1 MRLVS
6 LELCSGTE
14 SFTSVMRSVYPHHT
28 HVTVDIDPTC
38 QPTYACDLLDFDYQ
52 KLIPPSDNLVTHI
65 WCSPPCTQY
74 SNMRT
79 TGPPRDL
86 VSADR
91 IVERCLTIVRYYL
104 DHNQDMLWFMENPR
118 TGLLKTRP
126 CVCHLPFYDVTYC
139 RYAPEWFMRKS
150 TRIWS
155 NRRGF
160 IPKTC
165 LGRECPAVSVDT
177 ATGRYRH
184 KGTVCGKFW
193 KTGVWLSKKH
203 KQREMGRVPPR
214 LILDLLE

>member
-38 QPTYACDLLDFDYQ
+38 SPTYACDVLVFDYET
-52 KLIPPSDNLVTHI
+52 LISPSDKVTHI

-86 VSADR
+86 LLADR
-91 IVERCLTIVRYYL
+91 IVERCLTIVRHYL
-104 DHNQDMLWFMENPR
+104 QRNPDMLWFMENPF

-126 CVCHLPFYDVTYC
+126 CVCNLPFYDVTYC

-150 TRIWS
+150 TRIWT
-155 NRRGF
+155 NKRGF
-160 IPKTC
+160 TPKVC
-165 LGRECPAVSVDT
+165 LGRECLAVAVDT
-177 ATGRYRH
+177 ETGRYRH
-184 KGTVCGKFW
+184 KGTVSGRFW
-193 KTGVWLSKKH
+193 KRGIWKSKKH
-203 KQREMGRVPPR
+203 KQRELGRVPPR
-214 LILDLLE
+214 LILELLE